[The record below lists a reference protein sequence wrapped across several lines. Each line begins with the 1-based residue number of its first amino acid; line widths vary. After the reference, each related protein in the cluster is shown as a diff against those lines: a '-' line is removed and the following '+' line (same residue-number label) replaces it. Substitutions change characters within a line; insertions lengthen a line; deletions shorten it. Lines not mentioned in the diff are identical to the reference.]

1 MEEGAKT
8 GKYTLKKTHRKYK
21 RKHGKRFS
29 FVEMRKRLEAFAA
42 EEGRSPSKM
51 RKRLESE
58 VNR

>member
-1 MEEGAKT
+1 MKHSI
-8 GKYTLKKTHRKYK
+8 KKIPRRYRK
-21 RKHGKRFS
+21 KHGKRFS
-29 FVEMRKRLEAFAA
+29 FIEMRKRLEAFAA